1 MLPSQPCSQ
10 LAECVPRDAIQNHT
24 CQFRTSGNNNN
35 DNNNNN
41 NNKQMALDEANSGIN
56 NLLALIPA
64 KNLAPT
70 AVTHELGSFSAVVS

>member
-1 MLPSQPCSQ
+1 
-10 LAECVPRDAIQNHT
+10 
-24 CQFRTSGNNNN
+24 
-35 DNNNNN
+35 
-41 NNKQMALDEANSGIN
+41 MALDEANSGIN